1 MTNNWK
7 NFGWRRITY
16 KLRYVSYEGLFV
28 DWFSVKMV
36 DHLKQNEAELNELL
50 SEYWIIRY
58 EAGMWDDYSHS
69 QALRLLLDVYME
81 TLANKLNMQV
91 TSGWATL
98 STPILCFSSLDTF
111 PTIPFIIIW
120 YLIQAHALQ
129 VELASGQTRVIL
141 LM

>member
-1 MTNNWK
+1 M
-7 NFGWRRITY
+7 I
-16 KLRYVSYEGLFV
+16 
-28 DWFSVKMV
+28 

-91 TSGWATL
+91 TSG
-98 STPILCFSSLDTF
+98 
-111 PTIPFIIIW
+111 
-120 YLIQAHALQ
+120 
-129 VELASGQTRVIL
+129 
-141 LM
+141 